1 MQLFILAVGKGRV
14 SPENTLTQGW
24 LSRLPKGGSLIEVE
38 SKFSPGQKRTDD
50 ESSRLLRAM
59 PDDAALAVLDP
70 RGKDHSSEDLA
81 ALIGTWRDDGF
92 AAACFAIGGA
102 DGHAD
107 ALRQKA
113 ERSISFG
120 RATWP
125 HMLFRAMLAEQLYRA
140 SSILAGHPY
149 QPVRHSA
156 VASLFI
162 LFTGATRFIAAP
174 QFNCTSI
181 NAEIIRS
188 LWSLITPRT
197 AQLSYASWMAGVI
210 VPSQNITLLR
220 LRKRQC
226 LTR

>member
-1 MQLFILAVGKGRV
+1 MQLFILAVGKGRA
-14 SPENTLTQGW
+14 SPENTLTQSW
-24 LSRLPKGGSLIEVE
+24 LSRLPQGGSLIEVE
-38 SKFSPGQKRTDD
+38 SKLPPGQKRIDD

-81 ALIGTWRDDGF
+81 ALIGTWRDSGF

-113 ERSISFG
+113 KRSISFG

-149 QPVRHSA
+149 HR
-156 VASLFI
+156 
-162 LFTGATRFIAAP
+162 GD
-174 QFNCTSI
+174 
-181 NAEIIRS
+181 
-188 LWSLITPRT
+188 
-197 AQLSYASWMAGVI
+197 
-210 VPSQNITLLR
+210 
-220 LRKRQC
+220 
-226 LTR
+226 